1 MDRIFNLQFY
11 NNIKQTNKIVENEN
25 KNFDEINSINNS
37 LANYTRDDIQT
48 YQILNSVLF
57 IIYYCFLA
65 ILIYFV
71 VVDKKKFNFIHHF
84 FILFLLL
91 YPFVIQPLQILLY
104 SVFVYIKDYII
115 RIFYID
121 NI

>member
-65 ILIYFV
+65 ILI
-71 VVDKKKFNFIHHF
+71 
-84 FILFLLL
+84 
-91 YPFVIQPLQILLY
+91 
-104 SVFVYIKDYII
+104 
-115 RIFYID
+115 
-121 NI
+121 